1 MAQKL
6 ILTEH
11 QHSLIVNE
19 IINEMIKDIDEN
31 TLLSEGVVNEG
42 VWEKIKYGLS
52 KLGRYKAG
60 GKIFGK
66 GKIDQE
72 AAAKIQAII
81 DKKGNEV
88 IKNLDAKIKEE
99 NPEFPNNE
107 KEVEFLNTIMSVSAV
122 YDSLIAA
129 TQKDPKD
136 EGYLPIDAAN
146 GIINDLR
153 EYVKK
158 FLDVDLKA
166 IYSVVDEAEGNVIE
180 ISEEELK
187 GLDEAWGL
195 NENINEGFFDN
206 LGDKLK
212 KAGKN
217 LKYSVSSPKEC
228 EERAQGIVD
237 LAISKGITDS
247 DKLKYLHLLEL
258 NNCREELG
266 LGRLANWDGPSTLAS
281 RYEEGVED
289 SIMEA
294 EAKDVRSALKAKKGD
309 GGEFDSERMK
319 TLKSNKLPLLLAGI
333 GGSLGAFSWLVNTDW
348 FKHLFDKPFNYTDT
362 ETTTELI
369 QQKSEVFNDIKPGE
383 GVYKLLGRVTD
394 NPLDANSKPQDFIES
409 LKEIGG
415 GDAHKGVDLLCQKGG
430 VMMKPDEAAKGLH
443 DLVNNPN
450 QYQTMNDMFK
460 GAASGTGKLGPVDT
474 TLYGTIAGSK
484 LTSILVKMVPQ
495 VITKVA
501 IKTGVKTGAG
511 YAVAK
516 GFGAVLGPIGV
527 GLLATGALV
536 KLMRMKGQ
544 KQSRAATLNDLYQSI
559 RNIEGGAGVIEPE
572 GETTDIKGAQDPNI
586 ISDKNKEGGDKG
598 TGKKGGKGKSAF
610 DNDLYNHLKNLF
622 KFVVNNRKML
632 GVRGADNVGT
642 GGAAAS
648 VGSKGNKS
656 TTETFKKGDRAT
668 YKGRNVTVTI
678 PDVSPGYTQID
689 ADGDGPEKKTYA
701 VKTADLKKALSEG
714 KYIKDKRLIQFLQKS
729 LSFDKLKS
737 FENFIDKIEIIR
749 DKIKEVD
756 AGDDKAIQNFLN
768 QLDSNPIMATNF
780 AQLFAVDSQN
790 PQAVNALKAFIDD
803 LFVSVYS
810 GKFKYGNMI
819 DKMAQLGDGNINK
832 LKEADKA
839 NKAYSAKSPNKAFA
853 KDAQDR
859 GRFKKNLINFLSTC
873 ISLFQYL
880 HKKRSE
886 NNNNQFKGGEK
897 PKGDKSEPKKPEPV
911 TPPSSKPEGGEEKPE
926 VSESPK
932 LNEELSRIKN
942 IMKQI
947 I

>member
-11 QHSLIVNE
+11 QHTLIVNE

-129 TQKDPKD
+129 TQKNPKD

-158 FLDVDLKA
+158 FLDIDLKA

-195 NENINEGFFDN
+195 NEDYFEAVTDEDVNEEVG
-206 LGDKLK
+206 
-212 KAGKN
+212 
-217 LKYSVSSPKEC
+217 
-228 EERAQGIVD
+228 
-237 LAISKGITDS
+237 
-247 DKLKYLHLLEL
+247 
-258 NNCREELG
+258 
-266 LGRLANWDGPSTLAS
+266 
-281 RYEEGVED
+281 
-289 SIMEA
+289 
-294 EAKDVRSALKAKKGD
+294 AKDVRSALKAKKGD

-369 QQKSEVFNDIKPGE
+369 QQKSEVLNDIKPGE

-394 NPLDANSKPQDFIES
+394 NPLDGNSKPQDFIES
-409 LKEIGG
+409 LKQIGG

-460 GAASGTGKLGPVDT
+460 GAASGTGKLGPVNT

-572 GETTDIKGAQDPNI
+572 GETTDIKGAQDPNT

-598 TGKKGGKGKSAF
+598 TGKGGGKGSSAF
-610 DNDLYNHLKNLF
+610 DDDLYNSLKNLF

-632 GVRGADNVGT
+632 GVRSADNVGT
-642 GGAAAS
+642 GGATTGG
-648 VGSKGNKS
+648 GSKGNKS

-668 YKGRNVTVTI
+668 YKGRNVTVTV

-714 KYIKDKRLIQFLQKS
+714 KYIKDKRLVQFLQKS

-737 FENFIDKIEIIR
+737 FEDFVNRIEIIR
-749 DKIKEVD
+749 NKIKKVD
-756 AGDDKAIQNFLN
+756 AGDDKAIKNFLS

-780 AQLFAVDSQN
+780 EQLFAVDSQN
-790 PQAVNALKAFIDD
+790 SQAVNALKAFIDD

-819 DKMAQLGDGNINK
+819 DKMAGLGDGNINK
-832 LKEADKA
+832 LEEADKS
-839 NKAYSAKSPNKAFA
+839 YSAKSPNKAFA

-880 HKKRSE
+880 HKKRGE
-886 NNNNQFKGGEK
+886 NNKNQFKG
-897 PKGDKSEPKKPEPV
+897 DKKETKKPEPV
-911 TPPSSKPEGGEEKPE
+911 TPPSSKPESDEEKPE